1 MSFELYIGPEHLR
14 PALLAALL
22 SVSLLVA
29 LFAYLNCYTRR
40 RYFSFWMVAWMFY
53 ALWLMLTYRME
64 SAPSAFLQMAKNW
77 AVGISAVFLYWGS
90 LIFMAQRVSQRLLGL
105 VILFLLVWSYVGSY
119 HIESPLQATIPIF
132 GMMGIAS
139 IASAR
144 CFLTYRKRKPF
155 AGAGLLVAGFALW
168 GVFLI
173 SYPFMEAFP
182 GLGGTIFVLAAMLQ
196 LFIAVSMIILVLEE
210 ARTLRATALDRAA
223 SERAARRGLED
234 RIRSTEARY
243 RQLFDQA
250 SDAIVITAQAG
261 FAILDLNARARRLLG
276 ITGESVPALAL
287 TSFIERAPTPRAG
300 ETQRLDRLLS
310 GAPLSLVSHD
320 GTRSAVVVERTA
332 IEIDG
337 QPAFQFVFKEFNE
350 RCRLE
355 QQVRQAEKLSA
366 LGQMISGIAH
376 ELNNPLAVIKGYVD
390 LILSRDNLSERNRA
404 DLAKVGAESNRAAKL
419 VRSFLSFSREQ
430 PPQRAIVNLN
440 ELVENVIELRHFD
453 SLVAQ
458 TRFVLRLSPEP
469 PRVKADADQIQQVLV
484 NLINNALHA
493 ILGSGRCGQIVI
505 RTENGPNFVTLRV
518 EDNGP
523 GVPVELQTKIF
534 EPFYTTKET
543 GSGTGLGLS
552 IAHSIM
558 VEHGGRIHCSS
569 SSLGGAAFTL
579 DFPVCREEE
588 LPQPEPAVVGA
599 SFVADRTGRILVLDD
614 EPALADM
621 VGQMLTCF
629 GHEVVVISA
638 PLQAIEKVRA
648 EHFDAIVSDFR
659 MPLMDGREFHAE
671 VKKVNPD
678 LANRIIFLTGDV
690 LSEETKTFFT
700 SVGNQRLTKPFQL
713 ENVARA
719 VNDILLSRA
728 A

>member
-1 MSFELYIGPEHLR
+1 MYIGPEQLR
-14 PALLAALL
+14 PALLAALM

-40 RYFSFWMVAWMFY
+40 RYFSLWMVAWMFY
-53 ALWLMLTYRME
+53 ALWLMLTYRLE
-64 SAPSAFLQMAKNW
+64 SSPSPFLQMTKNW
-77 AVGISAVFLYWGS
+77 SVGISAVFLFWGS
-90 LIFMAQRVSQRLLGL
+90 LMFMAQRVTQRLLGL

-132 GMMGIAS
+132 GMMGVAS

-144 CFLTYRKRKPF
+144 CFLVYRKRKPF
-155 AGAGLLVAGFALW
+155 AGAGLLAAGFALW
-168 GVFLI
+168 GAFLI
-173 SYPFMEAFP
+173 SYPFMEEFAE
-182 GLGGTIFVLAAMLQ
+182 LGGTIFVLAAMLQ

-223 SERAARRGLED
+223 SERAARRGLEN

-250 SDAIVITAQAG
+250 SEAIVVTAQAG

-276 ITGESVPALAL
+276 ITDEAAPGLAL
-287 TSFIERAPTPRAG
+287 TSFIERSTTPRAG
-300 ETQRLDRLLS
+300 ETQRLDRLLP
-310 GAPLSLVSHD
+310 GAPLSLVSRD

-390 LILSRDNLSERNRA
+390 LILSRNDLSERNRG
-404 DLAKVGAESNRAAKL
+404 DLSKVCAESNRAAKL
-419 VRSFLSFSREQ
+419 VRSFLSFAREQ
-430 PPQRAIVNLN
+430 PPQRVAVDLN
-440 ELVENVIELRHFD
+440 RLVENVVELRHFD

-458 TRFVLRLSPEP
+458 TRFVLKLSSGPVC
-469 PRVKADADQIQQVLV
+469 VKADADQIQQVLV

-493 ILGSGRCGQIVI
+493 ILGSGRSGEILI
-505 RTENGPNFVTLRV
+505 RTQTGTDFITLCV

-523 GVPVELQTKIF
+523 GVSVELQTKIF
-534 EPFYTTKET
+534 EPFFTTKET

-558 VEHGGRIHCSS
+558 TEHGGRIHCAG

-579 DFPVCREEE
+579 EFPMSAGEE
-588 LPQPEPAVVGA
+588 LPPPDTDVIEP
-599 SFVADRTGRILVLDD
+599 SFVAGRTGRILVLDD

-629 GHEVVVISA
+629 GHEVVTISA
-638 PLQAIEKVRA
+638 PLQAIEKVRG

-659 MPLMDGREFHAE
+659 MPLMDGSEFHGE
-671 VKKVNPD
+671 VRKVNPD

-690 LSEETKTFFT
+690 LSEETKAFFA